1 MSHLPDDKD
10 ALKAM
15 VSTLLGQR
23 DDLYLEVLK
32 LQVELDRYKKARYGP
47 RADQLRSMDE
57 LAQLLL
63 AFSEQLE
70 SKPVNPGDVPADASA
85 EKELRWVKRRKG
97 RRHLANFDHLPV
109 TKHVYELNAE
119 QRACSCCGLERKEI
133 GADESWQVEYHPG
146 HFERL
151 HHVRKKYAC
160 PACEKGGDGPQIVT
174 AAKPEAAIDK
184 GMAGPGLLA
193 FIVTSKFA
201 DYLPLYRLEDIFTRQ
216 GFEISRA
223 TQSVWCGDVADLV
236 EPLYELMAER
246 VRGSNIV
253 STDDTIMPMQSI
265 GKTANA
271 RMWVYL
277 GDDLHP
283 YNVFDFTLNRGRDG
297 PKYFLKDYRQVLLAD
312 AYGGYNGVV
321 AGNEITR
328 AGCWAHLRRKVIEA
342 EKAAPEIARQAIER
356 VGALYSVE
364 RQAAGLSAAERLKLR
379 QEKSA
384 PMLLEL
390 REKLLVWKEQLL
402 PKHPMAEAIG
412 YALSQWRELSVFC
425 SDGAVAI
432 DNNASEREMKR
443 VVLNRKNSLFV
454 GNPRGGRTA
463 AIQNELLEEFVD
475 SLPMNGRTSLLK
487 LLDAAGMPEDELG
500 FMGAMRIVRNA
511 YAHEIEYAGLQL
523 LEVVKLRQDKSTI
536 LKHLSAIRTYDEAN
550 LIAEIEKD
558 PPFFRFLIDS
568 TMRVL
573 FYAYHLTVKEKRP

>member
-23 DDLYLEVLK
+23 DDLYLEVLR

-97 RRHLANFDHLPV
+97 LRHLANFDHLPV

-216 GFEISRA
+216 GFEISRH
-223 TQSVWCGDVADLV
+223 TIGL
-236 EPLYELMAER
+236 
-246 VRGSNIV
+246 VRGC
-253 STDDTIMPMQSI
+253 
-265 GKTANA
+265 
-271 RMWVYL
+271 
-277 GDDLHP
+277 
-283 YNVFDFTLNRGRDG
+283 GRPG
-297 PKYFLKDYRQVLLAD
+297 
-312 AYGGYNGVV
+312 
-321 AGNEITR
+321 R
-328 AGCWAHLRRKVIEA
+328 A
-342 EKAAPEIARQAIER
+342 
-356 VGALYSVE
+356 
-364 RQAAGLSAAERLKLR
+364 
-379 QEKSA
+379 
-384 PMLLEL
+384 
-390 REKLLVWKEQLL
+390 
-402 PKHPMAEAIG
+402 
-412 YALSQWRELSVFC
+412 
-425 SDGAVAI
+425 AV
-432 DNNASEREMKR
+432 
-443 VVLNRKNSLFV
+443 
-454 GNPRGGRTA
+454 
-463 AIQNELLEEFVD
+463 
-475 SLPMNGRTSLLK
+475 
-487 LLDAAGMPEDELG
+487 
-500 FMGAMRIVRNA
+500 
-511 YAHEIEYAGLQL
+511 
-523 LEVVKLRQDKSTI
+523 
-536 LKHLSAIRTYDEAN
+536 
-550 LIAEIEKD
+550 
-558 PPFFRFLIDS
+558 
-568 TMRVL
+568 
-573 FYAYHLTVKEKRP
+573 